1 MYSPRRLARKAD
13 MRVLICGAGRVG
25 QGIARVL
32 AREKHDITFIDADAH
47 LIDQV
52 TTEFDVRGVVGHA
65 AHPDILKAAGA
76 TDTEMI
82 IAVTYYDEINM
93 VICQIAHTL
102 FSVPTK
108 IARVRAQAY
117 LDKGWKQLF
126 SREGLHIDMVIS
138 PEIEVGQEVLQRF
151 RTPDAIM
158 TATFANK
165 HLQILGLELSSESPL
180 LGTSLDQL
188 TGLFPELEAR
198 IIGIGRADT
207 LFAPRSNDSLQEGD
221 RAYFAVRPD
230 QTSRLDVIL
239 RRDIKD
245 LHHVV
250 LIGAGNV
257 GLHVAA
263 KLEQERGVRVRL
275 IELDGKRAEFA
286 VASLRKTIVING
298 DGLKP
303 DILEEAGSRDADYVI
318 SLTDD
323 DKTNLLISNLAKR
336 LGARRTLALVN
347 SPDLA
352 ALSRDLK
359 VDAVLD
365 PRALTVSK
373 ILLHMRRGRILSL
386 QSLED
391 GAAEIAEGVILGSS
405 TLVGKPVDY
414 DNLPEGITAAA
425 IWRDSKILFPGP
437 GITARTGDHLIL
449 FFEQQM
455 TRQVEQYFRV
465 SPDFF

>member
-1 MYSPRRLARKAD
+1 

-32 AREKHDITFIDADAH
+32 AREKHDITIVDENST
-47 LIDQV
+47 LIDEV

-65 AHPDILKAAGA
+65 AHPDVLKAAGA
-76 TDTEMI
+76 AEVEMI

-117 LDKGWKQLF
+117 LDPSWKQLF
-126 SREGLHIDMVIS
+126 SSEGLHIDMVIS
-138 PEIEVGQEVLQRF
+138 PEVEVGQAVLQRF
-151 RTPDAIM
+151 RTPDALM
-158 TATFANK
+158 TASFANQK
-165 HLQILGLELSSESPL
+165 LQVISLEVTEDSPL
-180 LGTSLDQL
+180 AGTALDQIS
-188 TGLFPELEAR
+188 GLFPELEAR
-198 IIGIGRADT
+198 IIGMGRGDT
-207 LFAPRSNDSLQEGD
+207 VFAPRSNDSMRVGD
-221 RAYFAVRPD
+221 RAYFAVKAD
-230 QTSRLDVIL
+230 QTSRLNVIL
-239 RRDIKD
+239 RREEKE

-250 LIGAGNV
+250 IIGGGHV
-257 GLHVAA
+257 GLYVAS
-263 KLEQERGVRVRL
+263 KLEQEKQVRVRL
-275 IELDGKRAEFA
+275 IEYDEKQAEHA
-286 VASLRKTIVING
+286 VANLRKTIVIHG

-303 DILEEAGSRDADYVI
+303 EILDEAGIRDADFAI

-323 DKTNLLISNLAKR
+323 DKTNLLICNLASR
-336 LGARRTLALVN
+336 GGAKRTLALVN

-352 ALSRDLK
+352 ALSRDMN

-373 ILLHMRRGRILSL
+373 ILLRMRRGRILSL

-391 GAAEIAEGVILGSS
+391 GAAEIAEGVTLATSS
-405 TLVGKPVDY
+405 LIGKPVDY
-414 DNLPEGITAAA
+414 DNLPEGITVAALC
-425 IWRDSKILFPGP
+425 RDGEVLFPGP
-437 GITARTGDHLIL
+437 GVTAQTGDHLIV
-449 FFEQQM
+449 FFERHM
-455 TRQVEQYFRV
+455 TRTVEQYFRV